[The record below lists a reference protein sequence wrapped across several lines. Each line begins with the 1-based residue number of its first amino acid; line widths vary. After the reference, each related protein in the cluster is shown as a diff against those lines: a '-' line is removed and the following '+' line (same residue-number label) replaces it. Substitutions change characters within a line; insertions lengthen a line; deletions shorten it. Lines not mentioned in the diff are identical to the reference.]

1 MAIKK
6 KGIWDI
12 SIEINGKQIKN
23 NLREVGRSV
32 GKLKGQLSLL
42 TPGTDEFIK
51 KAAELKKAKAHFKK
65 LKDAIHGTT
74 SGVEKMKK
82 STTNLKSLILS
93 AFSIGAVIS
102 FFKTIVSQ
110 VGVLRKLKGTLSQIT
125 KLQGVSLN
133 QATAKLKA
141 LATTFN
147 ADTDKMSE
155 AANNFSKS
163 MGIGFSEA
171 LDLIKEG
178 YLEGADANNDFLDK
192 VKEYPVL
199 LKETGFAA
207 EEAIA
212 LMTQEVKLGIY
223 SDKGIDSIKEANIR
237 LREMPDSAAEA
248 LDAIGLSS
256 ETILK
261 ELKNGS
267 KTTFDVIQQVS
278 KRMATLPPQSKVVGE
293 AIANIFG
300 GAGEDAGLRYI
311 SNLHKIDLSLGNL
324 SAKTNDYVRA
334 KKLEADANEA
344 LNNVMI
350 RLTGTG
356 SSLSMVFSAFKMVSA
371 DLLGTLTGVKDSS
384 LESIKSFDAQAKAVN
399 DLDKN
404 LVPLISEYDNLTAKT
419 SLTKEEQDRLKVVIG
434 KIGGIVP
441 TAITAFDDYGNALD
455 INSEKAKDFIKTQKI
470 LLNHKNKDVIEEQ
483 KDKLA
488 ELNKELEKNKAI
500 LKNRNKDNDVVR
512 VKHTITKTDRLI
524 VSEEKVSEDEIRKR
538 QARLE
543 EIQEELVKHQ
553 VILDAHNGDYLDKLS
568 KKEEDATVKTAA
580 EISARKILEATAA
593 KLKIKNIAS
602 LKDQELKKKI
612 EAQIKK
618 SKKLYESKI
627 KSDKKLKDSLLKSQ
641 QKYKDEVL
649 FASKSLMEQE
659 KITYEENLKSA
670 GLYGKKEIELSKDD
684 LKVKEILLKLHQVN
698 MAKLKAGEA
707 DKNIAAISKNYASEK
722 RIRQKVFNNFLNGVV
737 EFEAA
742 KALLKDSLSKEQLT
756 KITTL
761 EEAKSALKRQH
772 EQAELTKKAKYL
784 EKLIKVLSVEVTQ
797 ASLSDSVLTDD
808 EKEALTERLEEVKLK
823 LSEVGLAK
831 KEIAGG
837 EEDKKE
843 EKEAEDSGLDI
854 LGSSP
859 EQWEDVFGKL
869 DTSAKK
875 MGALVGVLKGL
886 QEAWGM
892 YNKFVSQAE
901 DKQLQKLEQSNN
913 KKKKALKEQ
922 LDSGAISQETYN
934 EKIEELDL
942 KLDKKK
948 AEIEY
953 KRAKRERISALFNVA
968 SNTASGIMKAVAS
981 FPLTGGMPWAGIIAG
996 MGAIQAGMILSA
1008 PMPDKGFFKG
1018 GNTGD
1023 QAIAYDGD
1031 GKITGYVHAN
1041 EWVMPEIMTS
1051 NPKYAKTLSY
1061 LEAERGRL
1069 TGYYNGGN
1077 TSSSTSS
1084 SDEIEEEAVNVPG
1097 TSSVVNSQLVSVL
1110 TSLNTTLIK
1119 GIKANI
1125 KFGYSEAED
1134 LTELLSEI
1142 ESATNNGIIQA

>member
-51 KAAELKKAKAHFKK
+51 KAAELKKAKAHFTK

-93 AFSIGAVIS
+93 AFSIGAVVS

-192 VKEYPVL
+192 VKEYPEL

-223 SDKGIDSIKEANIR
+223 SDKGIDSIKEANLR

-256 ETILK
+256 ETILQ

-278 KRMATLPPQSKVVGE
+278 KRMSTLPPQSKVVGE

-470 LLNHKNKDVIEEQ
+470 LLNHKNSEVIEEQ
-483 KDKLA
+483 KDKLS

-500 LKNRNKDNDVVR
+500 LKNRNKDGDIVR

-538 QARLE
+538 QARLKI
-543 EIQEELVKHQ
+543 IQEELVKHQ

-568 KKEEDATVKTAA
+568 KKEEAATVKTS
-580 EISARKILEATAA
+580 EQISARKILEATAA

-602 LKDQELKKKI
+602 LTDQELKKKI

-659 KITYEENLKSA
+659 KITYEENLKLA
-670 GLYGKKEIELSKDD
+670 GLYGKKEIDLSKDD

-698 MAKLKAGEA
+698 MVKLKAGEA
-707 DKNIAAISKNYASEK
+707 DKNIAAISKNYDSEK

-772 EQAELTKKAKYL
+772 EQAELTKKAEYL
-784 EKLIKVLSVEVTQ
+784 QKLIKVLSVEVTQ
-797 ASLSDSVLTDD
+797 ASLSDSVLTD
-808 EKEALTERLEEVKLK
+808 EQKEALTERLEEVKLK

-837 EEDKKE
+837 EEEKE
-843 EKEAEDSGLDI
+843 EEAADSGLDI

-922 LDSGAISQETYN
+922 LDNGAISQEVYN

-1069 TGYYNGGN
+1069 TGHYNGGN
-1077 TSSSTSS
+1077 TSVSTSS
-1084 SDEIEEEAVNVPG
+1084 SEEIEEDVNIPG

-1110 TSLNTTLIK
+1110 IDLNATLIK

-1142 ESATNNGIIQA
+1142 DSATNNGIIQP